1 MTPKTTSSVPKPT
14 SSGSRRPQPAQLE
27 RDIQHAIRLELGKH
41 TDLVLF
47 RNSAGVA
54 TMTDEQGRDR
64 TQRFGLA
71 VGMPDLVGV
80 LGPGGRW
87 VGLEVKRP
95 GQKPRREQLACH
107 ELRALGYRVIDAAS
121 GAQAL
126 PLLDAEEPI
135 DLLFTDVVMPGGMSG
150 RQLADEARR
159 RRPGLR
165 VLYTSGYSENAI
177 VHHGRLDTG
186 VQLLPKPYRRAD
198 LARAIRQALGSPAA

>member
-107 ELRALGYRVIDAAS
+107 ELLRRFGAFVAVVTSVEEALAALERARG
-121 GAQAL
+121 GAL
-126 PLLDAEEPI
+126 
-135 DLLFTDVVMPGGMSG
+135 S
-150 RQLADEARR
+150 
-159 RRPGLR
+159 
-165 VLYTSGYSENAI
+165 
-177 VHHGRLDTG
+177 
-186 VQLLPKPYRRAD
+186 
-198 LARAIRQALGSPAA
+198 